1 MADPRKKRKTRGG
14 SEAESAPAARP
25 AADGG
30 ASNGAVHTNGAAS
43 NGNGANGNGAAPS
56 QEHRPSPRERMQ
68 AGYAK
73 AEVRNQAAREA
84 LVPLADGER
93 PAVVTFS
100 AVLCA
105 LVVASILITFA
116 LGVKVNGS
124 VPKLST
130 ILLPVLILGA
140 LAWGMWKA
148 RYWAVVCFQVV
159 LAFLIFTAFY
169 GLMVEATSI
178 AEISASVGL
187 LAVSGVLFWRMV
199 KAMARIQMPDR
210 VPPQQ

>member
-1 MADPRKKRKTRGG
+1 VAEPRRKRKTRGG
-14 SEAESAPAARP
+14 SEADPASHVDA
-25 AADGG
+25 GI
-30 ASNGAVHTNGAAS
+30 
-43 NGNGANGNGAAPS
+43 NGNGAAANGAAHINGAS
-56 QEHRPSPRERMQ
+56 SHDHRPSPRERMQ

-93 PAVVTFS
+93 PPVVTFS

-105 LVVASILITFA
+105 LVFASILITFA

-124 VPKLST
+124 VPKLNT
-130 ILLPVLILGA
+130 ILLPVVILGA

-148 RYWAVVCFQVV
+148 RYWAVVCFQIV
-159 LAFLIFTAFY
+159 LVFLIFTAVY

-187 LAVSGVLFWRMV
+187 LVLSGVLFWLMV

-210 VPPQQ
+210 VPPHQ

>member
-1 MADPRKKRKTRGG
+1 VAEPRKRKSRAG
-14 SEAESAPAARP
+14 
-25 AADGG
+25 ADVAHTNG
-30 ASNGAVHTNGAAS
+30 ASANGVAASHANGASTNGAAS
-43 NGNGANGNGAAPS
+43 HDS
-56 QEHRPSPRERMQ
+56 RPTPAERMK

-84 LVPLADGER
+84 LVPLAEGER
-93 PAVVTFS
+93 PPVVTFS
-100 AVLCA
+100 AVLSA

-124 VPKLST
+124 VPKLNT
-130 ILLPVLILGA
+130 ILLPVLILGI

-148 RYWAVVCFQVV
+148 RYWAVVCFQIV
-159 LAFLIFTAFY
+159 LVFLIFTAVY

-187 LAVSGVLFWRMV
+187 LVVTGVLFWMMV

-210 VPPQQ
+210 VPPRQ

>member
-1 MADPRKKRKTRGG
+1 MAEPRKRK
-14 SEAESAPAARP
+14 SRP
-25 AADGG
+25 DA
-30 ASNGAVHTNGAAS
+30 
-43 NGNGANGNGAAPS
+43 
-56 QEHRPSPRERMQ
+56 RERMK

-73 AEVRNQAAREA
+73 AELRNQAAREA

-100 AVLCA
+100 AVLSA
-105 LVVASILITFA
+105 LIVVSILITFA

-124 VPKLST
+124 VPKLNT
-130 ILLPVLILGA
+130 ILLPVVILGV

-148 RYWAVVCFQVV
+148 RYWAVVCFQIV
-159 LAFLIFTAFY
+159 LVFLIFTAVY

-187 LAVSGVLFWRMV
+187 LVVTGLLFWMMV

-210 VPPQQ
+210 VPPRQ

>member
-1 MADPRKKRKTRGG
+1 VAEPRKRKSRAG
-14 SEAESAPAARP
+14 ADAA
-25 AADGG
+25 
-30 ASNGAVHTNGAAS
+30 HTNGASA
-43 NGNGANGNGAAPS
+43 NGAAS
-56 QEHRPSPRERMQ
+56 HDSRPTPADRMK

-84 LVPLADGER
+84 LVPLAEGER
-93 PAVVTFS
+93 PPVVTFS
-100 AVLCA
+100 AVLSA

-124 VPKLST
+124 VPKLNT
-130 ILLPVLILGA
+130 ILLPVLILGI

-148 RYWAVVCFQVV
+148 RYWAVVCFQIV
-159 LAFLIFTAFY
+159 LVFLIFTAVY
-169 GLMVEATSI
+169 GLMVEATSL

-187 LAVSGVLFWRMV
+187 LVVAGVLFWMMV